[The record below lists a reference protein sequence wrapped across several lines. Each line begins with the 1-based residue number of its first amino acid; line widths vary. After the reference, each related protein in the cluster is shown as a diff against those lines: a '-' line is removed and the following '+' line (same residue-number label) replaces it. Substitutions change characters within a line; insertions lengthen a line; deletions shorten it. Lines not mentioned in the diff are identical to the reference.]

1 MRVISGQLKS
11 QKLLKPK
18 NSLIRPTSDRSKEM
32 IFSTLISI
40 LRNENK
46 KLEGLDVLDGF
57 CGTGSLGIEALSRGA
72 KTSTFVDSSK
82 KSIELARNNCKKL
95 GLIQKSFFYNLDLT
109 KNLKKGKSFGLFFLD
124 PPYKNEVINKS
135 IKLLYEKEWIIS
147 NSIGIIES
155 RKDQEVEEFGFIHL
169 LKEKKMGVSNFSFI
183 RIT

>member
-95 GLIQKSFFYNLDLT
+95 GLIQKSFFYNLD
-109 KNLKKGKSFGLFFLD
+109 
-124 PPYKNEVINKS
+124 
-135 IKLLYEKEWIIS
+135 
-147 NSIGIIES
+147 
-155 RKDQEVEEFGFIHL
+155 
-169 LKEKKMGVSNFSFI
+169 
-183 RIT
+183 